1 MSCPVRPAAPVV
13 SFHGGTGSRRGVLQ
27 AMSGS
32 AAEWSPSPVKV
43 NGGGGGAVDASFNEL
58 NLQFAQVPS
67 YLQVGD
73 CAG

>member
-1 MSCPVRPAAPVV
+1 MQVD
-13 SFHGGTGSRRGVLQ
+13 GGG
-27 AMSGS
+27 
-32 AAEWSPSPVKV
+32 
-43 NGGGGGAVDASFNEL
+43 GGGGGAVDASFNEL